1 MKSVEKRRSL
11 AIASIVLGAI
21 SSVCCMSTG
30 FGIVPALIGTAF
42 GVIAI
47 ISGSEKARRIGV
59 VGLVLGIIGIVTNTI
74 VIVWAVNS
82 IDWSTFT
89 IDDLLSYLHIDSK
102 ELNDM
107 MKEMEQ
113 YLQGDV

>member
-1 MKSVEKRRSL
+1 MKLVEKRRSL

-30 FGIVPALIGTAF
+30 FGIIPALIATAF

-47 ISGSEKARRIGV
+47 ISGSEKARQMGA
-59 VGLVLGIIGIVTNTI
+59 VGLVLGIIAIVTNTI
-74 VIVWAVNS
+74 VIVWTVNS

-89 IDDLLSYLHIDSK
+89 IDDLLSYLHIDSR

-107 MKEMEQ
+107 IKEMQQ
-113 YLQGDV
+113 YLQGNV